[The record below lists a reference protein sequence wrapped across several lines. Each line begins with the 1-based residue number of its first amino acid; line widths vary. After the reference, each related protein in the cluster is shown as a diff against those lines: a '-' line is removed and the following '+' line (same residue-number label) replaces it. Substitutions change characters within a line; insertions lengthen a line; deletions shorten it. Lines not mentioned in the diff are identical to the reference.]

1 MYHSVALAAS
11 LASLGLICAIYYC
24 NILARP
30 SSWLRSEM
38 LAMIL
43 LSVLT
48 GLFPLAV
55 TASIAGFSRA
65 LSDGISVMALISG
78 GADLAAVAAILAS
91 VWVFRA
97 LVKATYRNQVGPNN
111 ITPLTPR
118 PVDSGRRPG
127 NMKLAA

>member
-1 MYHSVALAAS
+1 MHHTVALASS

-24 NILARP
+24 NIFARP

-55 TASIAGFSRA
+55 TAAIAGLWQA
-65 LSDGISVMALISG
+65 LTGGLSVIALISA
-78 GADLAAVAAILAS
+78 GADLAAVAAIVVC

-97 LVKATYRNQVGPNN
+97 LVKATYRVKVEPNN
-111 ITPLTPR
+111 VTPLSPKPVNCSGTPSQR
-118 PVDSGRRPG
+118 I
-127 NMKLAA
+127 AA

>member
-1 MYHSVALAAS
+1 MHHAAAIAAS
-11 LASLGLICAIYYC
+11 LASLGLVCAIYYC

-43 LSVLT
+43 LSLLT

-55 TASIAGFSRA
+55 TAAIAGLWQA
-65 LSDGISVMALISG
+65 LTGGISVIALVSA

-91 VWVFRA
+91 IWVFRA
-97 LVKATYRNQVGPNN
+97 LVEATYRIRVGPDNV
-111 ITPLTPR
+111 TPLSPK
-118 PVDSGRRPG
+118 PVNRNGGSPQRI
-127 NMKLAA
+127 AA